1 MTKLRT
7 RIAIA
12 IVATAA
18 VGGWRLRSPLRA
30 STGHGTASTTTTTT
44 TLAAPVQANAQHHV
58 FFNVDTVQGGGGTV
72 KLAADAACSMT
83 NLFQRGNVVVFRMYG
98 VHVSTGANLTNVTVK
113 SAWVKVPGLPKM
125 PMYYS
130 NHPTKP
136 VVAYWTAAW
145 PVKKS
150 YPLGGRELHRHG
162 RHQPDPRRGRERPR
176 PVRGRRLHRAGHP
189 RGRLDADDRAQLTK
203 EKDSERTAL
212 PHGRQTSGG
221 RSFSKR
227 REPVT
232 TV

>member
-7 RIAIA
+7 RIAVA

-18 VGGWRLRSPLRA
+18 VGGMATAIATAGA
-30 STGHGTASTTTTTT
+30 STGRATASTTTTTT
-44 TLAAPVQANAQHHV
+44 TLAVPVQGNVQHHV

-83 NLFQRGNVVVFRMYG
+83 NLFQRGDVVVFRMYG

-150 YPLGGRELHRHG
+150 YPLGVVNYTVTVVTNPIPGG
-162 RHQPDPRRGRERPR
+162 GVSG
-176 PVRGRRLHRAGHP
+176 PVPSEIGVYTQQGTPEVASM
-189 RGRLDADDRAQLTK
+189 LTI
-203 EKDSERTAL
+203 
-212 PHGRQTSGG
+212 
-221 RSFSKR
+221 
-227 REPVT
+227 EPN
-232 TV
+232 

>member
-7 RIAIA
+7 RIAVA

-18 VGGWRLRSPLRA
+18 VGGMATAIATAGA
-30 STGHGTASTTTTTT
+30 STGRATASTTTTTT
-44 TLAAPVQANAQHHV
+44 TLAAPVQGNAQHHV

-83 NLFQRGNVVVFRMYG
+83 NLFQRGDVVVFRMYG

-145 PVKKS
+145 PIKQS
-150 YPLGGRELHRHG
+150 YPLGVVNYTVTVVTNPIPGG
-162 RHQPDPRRGRERPR
+162 GVSG
-176 PVRGRRLHRAGHP
+176 PVPSEVGVYTQQGTPEVASM
-189 RGRLDADDRAQLTK
+189 LTI
-203 EKDSERTAL
+203 
-212 PHGRQTSGG
+212 
-221 RSFSKR
+221 
-227 REPVT
+227 EPS
-232 TV
+232 

>member
-7 RIAIA
+7 RIAVA

-18 VGGWRLRSPLRA
+18 VGGMATAIATAGA
-30 STGHGTASTTTTTT
+30 STGRATASTTTTTT
-44 TLAAPVQANAQHHV
+44 TLAAPVQGNAQHHV

-83 NLFQRGNVVVFRMYG
+83 NLFQRGDVVVFRMYG

-145 PVKKS
+145 PVKQS
-150 YPLGGRELHRHG
+150 YPLGVVNYTVTVVTNPIPGG
-162 RHQPDPRRGRERPR
+162 GVSG
-176 PVRGRRLHRAGHP
+176 PVPSEVGVYTQQGTPEVASM
-189 RGRLDADDRAQLTK
+189 LTI
-203 EKDSERTAL
+203 
-212 PHGRQTSGG
+212 
-221 RSFSKR
+221 
-227 REPVT
+227 EPS
-232 TV
+232 